1 MPPRRDSRPSCRWKA
16 DQSERQTVGQTA
28 DDDEASASRTIRESP
43 LGGVRRQLH
52 TPGLETLGDRV
63 ARTHELV
70 HAVDPAALEEAPPL
84 GSEQRHERK
93 RRRDQANVDPFHWRG
108 VSLVPIRTTVNAF

>member
-1 MPPRRDSRPSCRWKA
+1 MSWKA

-63 ARTHELV
+63 TEPTNSYMQSIPRRSKKPRRL
-70 HAVDPAALEEAPPL
+70 AANN
-84 GSEQRHERK
+84 GT
-93 RRRDQANVDPFHWRG
+93 N
-108 VSLVPIRTTVNAF
+108 VNAGAIKLTSMRGWGSRFAG